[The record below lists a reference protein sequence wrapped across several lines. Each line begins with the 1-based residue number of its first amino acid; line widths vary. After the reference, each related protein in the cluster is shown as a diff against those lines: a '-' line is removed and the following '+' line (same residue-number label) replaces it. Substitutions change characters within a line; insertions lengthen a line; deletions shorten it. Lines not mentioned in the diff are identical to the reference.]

1 MSIPASSPKSRLL
14 LLAAAIGL
22 AALAAFLV
30 HLYLTN
36 MSDRLRAEFADKDRD
51 LVGVVVAR
59 TDVPRNA
66 VVDTGNFAVRQ
77 VAADLVPPDAV
88 FPEDIERAEGQTLK
102 LDLPR
107 GRSLQWG
114 YLSSGA
120 TPSFSDS
127 IQSDKRALTIAVDEL
142 NSISGMIRPND
153 RIDLFYIA
161 ESVQPQGGGGSGN
174 NRVVVPLLQ
183 NIFVKATGNITRR
196 EVPPGGGEPVER
208 QYSTLTLD
216 LSPSETG
223 RVILAQEQGALR
235 AVLKHATDAK
245 SPGYAI
251 TTAADL
257 LGAAGQPRPSGA
269 LVAMYVGG
277 QQGGVLLPQLV
288 MPGTP
293 TMNTGLPAAPGR
305 PAAGRNAPNPP
316 GAPALAGPAPSQ
328 AAIDPAAWTPT
339 NLAGGPAAPAPAA
352 GSE

>member
-1 MSIPASSPKSRLL
+1 MSTQASSPKSRILL
-14 LLAAAIGL
+14 LVAAIGL

-30 HLYLTN
+30 HLYLTT
-36 MSDRLRAEFADKDRD
+36 MSERLRAEFANKDTD

-59 TDVPRNA
+59 TDMPRDA

-102 LDLPR
+102 LALPR

-161 ESVQPQGGGGSGN
+161 ESIQPEGGGNN

-196 EVPPGGGEPVER
+196 EVPPGGGEPIER

-216 LSPSETG
+216 LSPADTG

-235 AVLKHATDAK
+235 AVLKHATDAQN
-245 SPGYAI
+245 PGYAI
-251 TTAADL
+251 TTRADL
-257 LGAAGQPRPSGA
+257 LGSAGQARPTGA

-293 TMNTGLPAAPGR
+293 MAQG
-305 PAAGRNAPNPP
+305 AGVSGSARMPPP
-316 GAPALAGPAPSQ
+316 GQSVPPPLG
-328 AAIDPAAWTPT
+328 
-339 NLAGGPAAPAPAA
+339 AAPAPAGPPGA
-352 GSE
+352 PPVLSQAALEPTAVGGGLTAQAAQGGSE